1 MAERRPSP
9 FLLSAAHALN
19 DGYGAFLAALMPLL
33 IDRFGLS
40 LAMAG
45 LLSSIRSS
53 AASFTQP
60 VVGHMADRIGPRWL
74 VLLGPAMTCT
84 AMSLLGVLPSYTAVA
99 AALALAGLGTAAFHP
114 AAASLAGSAAERRG
128 LAVSVFSAGGTVG
141 VAIGPALIAALV
153 GRFGLSVTPALL
165 LPAWGLVGLL
175 IARMPELARG
185 AQTARLKLRT
195 HPQTRHLAKLWG
207 IAVLREFVGTSYM
220 SFLSVLWVGRGASV
234 TLGGLSLTVFALA
247 GAVGGVVGGRLSDR
261 LGRRRVIVGALLA
274 SVPFLYLFLL
284 TNGLLSMAFLIVG
297 GLALLASNPVSVAF
311 AQELFPE
318 HRGVVS
324 GLVMGFAWGVGAL
337 LITLVGYLGDLLGL
351 ETALGLVTACLLP
364 AALVATRL
372 PDRPPAEEKA
382 GPIGPA

>member
-1 MAERRPSP
+1 MPQRRPSP
-9 FLLSAAHALN
+9 LLLSAAHALN

-60 VVGHMADRIGPRWL
+60 VVGLMADRVGPRWL

-84 AMSLLGVLPSYTAVA
+84 AMSILGVLPNYVALA
-99 AALALAGLGTAAFHP
+99 AALVMAGLGTAAFHP
-114 AAASLAGSAAERRG
+114 AAAALAGGASEDRRG
-128 LAVSVFSAGGTVG
+128 LAVSVFSAGGTIG
-141 VAIGPALIAALV
+141 VAVGPALIAALV

-165 LPAWGLVGLL
+165 LPAWALVGVLVW
-175 IARMPELARG
+175 RMPPVAR
-185 AQTARLKLRT
+185 AVREVRLRLRT
-195 HPQTRHLAKLWG
+195 HPQTGQLAKLWG
-207 IAVLREFVGTSYM
+207 IAVLREFVGASYM

-247 GAVGGVVGGRLSDR
+247 GALGGIAGGRLSDR

-274 SVPFLYLFLL
+274 AVPFLYLFLI
-284 TNGLLSMAFLIVG
+284 TDGPLSMAFLALG
-297 GLALLASNPVSVAF
+297 GMLLLASNPVSVAF

-318 HRGVVS
+318 HRGTVS

-364 AALVATRL
+364 AALVAAAL
-372 PDRPPAEEKA
+372 PKALPGAE
-382 GPIGPA
+382 